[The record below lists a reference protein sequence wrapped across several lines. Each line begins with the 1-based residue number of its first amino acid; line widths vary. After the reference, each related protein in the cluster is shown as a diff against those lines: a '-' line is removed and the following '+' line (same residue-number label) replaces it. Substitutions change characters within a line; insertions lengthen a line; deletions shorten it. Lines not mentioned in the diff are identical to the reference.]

1 MERLRKTECEHR
13 RSREREGDTES
24 EASQALSCQTEPDA
38 GLEPRNREIMTRA
51 EVGRAPPLMLLIC
64 TVGVCAD
71 ASPTTVDRASLF
83 PAQVQDWDRDTA
95 KAVWTTLT
103 AGGL

>member
-1 MERLRKTECEHR
+1 MSTGGA
-13 RSREREGDTES
+13 EREKDTQNPKQ
-24 EASQALSCQTEPDA
+24 SQALSCQTEPDA